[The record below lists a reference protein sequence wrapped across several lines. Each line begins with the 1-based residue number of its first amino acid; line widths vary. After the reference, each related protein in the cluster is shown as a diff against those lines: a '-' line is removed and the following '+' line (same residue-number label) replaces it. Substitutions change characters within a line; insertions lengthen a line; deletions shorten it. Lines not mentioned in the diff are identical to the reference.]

1 MPDAAAPSPT
11 AAALPDGLRGDGAC
25 GDASIITR
33 LVDGRRICIRT
44 VTTHDE
50 ERLRNGIARMSPR
63 SRYLRFFSGA
73 TTPPDWVIERLLDA
87 DGVLHL
93 AWGAI
98 DIDHPEQPAMGVVH
112 AIRPDAGE
120 RVAEFSIGVVDE
132 YHGLGLGRM
141 LAATLLLDTRDD
153 GLDALSAHVLYEN
166 TAAMAFIRQ
175 LGAEK
180 VARDGTTLEYRLDIA
195 EAVTRLR
202 EKREPSGLTDVFAY
216 FDRLEAGASKP

>member
-1 MPDAAAPSPT
+1 MGEATGGTTPS
-11 AAALPDGLRGDGAC
+11 RWQGAC
-25 GDASIITR
+25 GDASIVTR
-33 LVDGRRICIRT
+33 LEDGRRICIRT
-44 VTTHDE
+44 VAAHDE
-50 ERLRNGIARMSPR
+50 ERLRTGIARMSPR

-98 DIDHPEQPAMGVVH
+98 DLDDPEQPAMGVVH
-112 AIRPDAGE
+112 AMRPDEGE

-141 LAATLLLDTRDD
+141 LAATLLLDARDD
-153 GLDALSAHVLYEN
+153 ALDALAAHVLYEN
-166 TAAMAFIRQ
+166 TAALAFIRQ

-180 VARDGTTLEYRLDIA
+180 VARDGATLEFRLDIQGA
-195 EAVTRLR
+195 IERLR
-202 EKREPSGLTDVFAY
+202 EERDPPGLADIFAY
-216 FDRLEAGASKP
+216 FDGLASEASSA